1 MTSISCIIP
10 ARFDSTRFP
19 GKPLA
24 KLGDKTMIQ
33 HVFERARK
41 VKEFDVVAVATDS
54 EQVAAEV
61 IHFGG
66 NVILTGSEHQ
76 SGTDRIAE
84 AIKTAFIET
93 DYIVNVQGDE
103 PLIEPDQIRELI
115 ALLDGVT
122 EIATLVK
129 RVSSKDEL
137 FNPNV
142 VKAVI
147 AANKYA
153 LYFSRSPIP
162 YLRGLNEADWLNMQQ
177 HFKHIGMYAYR
188 RDVLEMIAALKPS
201 KLEKC
206 ESLEQLRWLEAG
218 FSIKTAETNF
228 ETIGVDTPDDLEK
241 AKKMMGL
248 S

>member
-1 MTSISCIIP
+1 MKSIACIIP

-24 KLGDKTMIQ
+24 QLGNKPMIQ

-54 EQVAAEV
+54 EKVADEV
-61 IHFGG
+61 VRFGG
-66 NVILTGSEHQ
+66 NVIFTESHHQ

-84 AIKTAFIET
+84 AIETAFIET

-103 PLIEPDQIRELI
+103 PLIEPDQIRELLS
-115 ALLDGVT
+115 LLDGTT

-129 RVSSKDEL
+129 RIENKDEL

-162 YLRGLNEADWLNMQQ
+162 YVRGVDEADWLSKKQ

-188 RDVLEMIAALKPS
+188 RDVLELIAALKPS
-201 KLEKC
+201 KLENC

-218 FSIKTAETNF
+218 FSIKTAETSF
-228 ETIGVDTPDDLEK
+228 ESMGVDTPEDLEK
-241 AKKMMGL
+241 AKKMLGL